1 MASTHVTE
9 HIHRSAPSSH
19 LDANLSSEAFRCLN
33 CRSNR
38 SRVLYAD
45 CPDYYLGNP
54 FLVDYV
60 ACEDCGL
67 VQQFP
72 VPQDV
77 TPFYDEYPLHEA
89 RSELLDR
96 ARRLLMRPVY
106 HDTSADVAG
115 SAILDYGCG
124 DGAYLRSLEGK
135 GFELLGFEL
144 EAHHAE
150 NLSNRLDI
158 PIYSN
163 VDSLIC
169 DHGSR
174 IDVLTMHFVL
184 EHVTDLDATFAHIS
198 LLLKPG
204 GKCHIVVPNASSWE
218 CRLFGKKWHGLD
230 APRHISFPD
239 RAVVD
244 TLARRHG
251 MRLSETRSVAFPNG
265 VAGSIPVCILG
276 RFSYRLFLICAP
288 LGLLLSR
295 LAPSGS
301 TAFWL
306 VRGP

>member
-1 MASTHVTE
+1 M
-9 HIHRSAPSSH
+9 
-19 LDANLSSEAFRCLN
+19 N

-38 SRVLYAD
+38 SRMLYAD
-45 CPDYYLGNP
+45 CPDYYLGKP
-54 FLVDYV
+54 FRVDYV

-67 VQQFP
+67 IQQSP

-77 TPFYDEYPLHEA
+77 MPFYGEYPLHEA
-89 RSELLDR
+89 QSGLLDR
-96 ARRLLMRPVY
+96 ARRLLMREVY
-106 HDTSADVAG
+106 HDASTDMAG
-115 SAILDYGCG
+115 SVILDYGCG
-124 DGAYLRSLEGK
+124 NGAYLKSLKDK
-135 GFELLGFEL
+135 GFELVGFEL

-158 PIYSN
+158 PIYSK

-169 DHGSR
+169 DHGGR

-184 EHVTDLDATFAHIS
+184 EHVTDLGATFAHIS

-204 GKCHIVVPNASSWE
+204 GKCRIVVPNASSWE

-230 APRHISFPD
+230 PPRHICFPD
-239 RAVVD
+239 HAVVG

-265 VAGSIPVCILG
+265 VAGSIPVFILG
-276 RFSYRLFLICAP
+276 RFSYRLFLVCVP
-288 LGLLLSR
+288 LGLVLSR

-306 VRGP
+306 VRDA